1 MFGEKPL
8 AFAILVLSTS
18 SALLLVA
25 GEPQIAFLTNGAG
38 NFHEPSSS
46 KHAAWSLSCVNGY
59 PSNGYEGDN
68 GNVKSCAS
76 LLREEHRVGT
86 LPWED
91 GQEPI
96 YESYAGHLPIRSWK
110 QGGYHGETSMF
121 YWYFP
126 AIKPKVKNPPLL
138 IWLQGGPGSSS
149 MIGLFFENGPIRV
162 NANMKLERAPVSWAD
177 EYSILFID
185 QPVGTGYS
193 YVTRLKDIDNR
204 EVTDDETIQ
213 KILAK
218 LDDELHKDQS
228 EEQELFESLSG
239 QDLYFKYAA
248 SRDRQ
253 RKTQAPLYS
262 HGYVKDERGVVS
274 DLLVFLDK
282 FYQRYPEV
290 QKVDLYLSGES
301 YAGKYVPAL
310 AYGIMES
317 NKGRRHHHEDDENGD
332 GDDDDMADNQII
344 FPLKG
349 IALGNSLTDPI
360 TQVQIHADHA
370 YFMGLITH
378 SQSEAM
384 RALQDQAVEE
394 AHKGRF
400 LESNKRRVGVFDLFK
415 NATGS
420 LNWYDIRKG
429 SVPNDWS
436 RMEAFMNLDEVKNSL
451 NIFGP
456 RTEFLE
462 ENDVPE
468 EEIKR
473 VQEGRDKTK
482 YFKDPVVMK
491 TMSGDIMKSALWMVS
506 SLLKQGIKVLAYQGI
521 FDFRDAVAGSTSW
534 IELLEWPGQEEFLEA
549 EREIWIND
557 GKLAGYVTQVEGL
570 SRVVI
575 LGAGHLAPMDQEE
588 NSLAMIKS
596 LVEGSKL
603 KQESLEEAQ
612 SRSTAHVI

>member
-18 SALLLVA
+18 CTLAFVA
-25 GEPQIAFLTNGAG
+25 DKPQSAFLKNGAG
-38 NFHEPSSS
+38 DFYESSAS
-46 KHAAWSLSCVNGY
+46 EHAVFKHAAWSQPCANGY
-59 PSNGYEGDN
+59 HNNGYEFKN
-68 GNVKSCAS
+68 CAS

-91 GQEPI
+91 GHEPI
-96 YESYAGHLPIRSWK
+96 FESYAGHLPIRSWK
-110 QGGYHGETSMF
+110 QDGYHGET
-121 YWYFP
+121 
-126 AIKPKVKNPPLL
+126 N

-162 NANMKLERAPVSWAD
+162 NAKMKLERVPVSWAD

-193 YVTRLKDIDNR
+193 YVTRLKDADNL

-218 LDDELHKDQS
+218 LDDELHRDQL
-228 EEQELFESLSG
+228 EEQELFEGLSG
-239 QDLYFKYAA
+239 QDLYFKSAV
-248 SRDRQ
+248 SRDHQ
-253 RKTQAPLYS
+253 LKTQAPLYS
-262 HGYVKDERGVVS
+262 YGYVKNERGVAA

-290 QKVDLYLSGES
+290 QKADLYLTGES

-317 NKGRRHHHEDDENGD
+317 NKDRRRRHEGYESGD
-332 GDDDDMADNQII
+332 GDDDDMAGNQII

-349 IALGNSLTDPI
+349 IALGNSLTDPV

-370 YFMGLITH
+370 YFLGLITH
-378 SQSEAM
+378 SQSEVM
-384 RALQDQAVEE
+384 RALQDQSVEE
-394 AHKGRF
+394 ALKGRF
-400 LESNKRRVGVFDLFK
+400 LESNKYRGSVFELFE
-415 NATGS
+415 NATGN
-420 LNWYDIRKG
+420 LNPYDIRKG
-429 SVPNDWS
+429 SIPNDWS
-436 RMEAFMNLDEVKNSL
+436 RMEAFMNLDDVKNSL

-456 RTEFLE
+456 RTEFLK

-473 VQEGRDKTK
+473 IQEGRAKVK
-482 YFKDPVVMK
+482 FSKDPVVLK
-491 TMSGDIMKSALWMVS
+491 TMSGDIMKSASWMVS
-506 SLLKQGIKVLAYQGI
+506 SLLKQGIKVLAFQGV
-521 FDFRDAVAGSTSW
+521 FDFRDAVAGSNSW
-534 IELLEWPGQEEFLEA
+534 IEMLEWPGQEEFLDA

-575 LGAGHLAPMDQEE
+575 LGAGHLAPMDQGE
-588 NSLAMIKS
+588 NSFAMIKS
-596 LVEGSKL
+596 LVEGTRL
-603 KQESLEEAQ
+603 NQESF
-612 SRSTAHVI
+612 SK

>member
-8 AFAILVLSTS
+8 AFAVLVLSTS
-18 SALLLVA
+18 CTLALAAVDK
-25 GEPQIAFLTNGAG
+25 PQSAFLKNGAG
-38 NFHEPSSS
+38 DFYESSAS
-46 KHAAWSLSCVNGY
+46 EHAAFKHAAWYLPCADGY
-59 PSNGYEGDN
+59 HNNVYEFKN
-68 GNVKSCAS
+68 CAS

-96 YESYAGHLPIRSWK
+96 FESYAGHLPIRSWK
-110 QGGYHGETSMF
+110 QDGYHGETSMF

-162 NANMKLERAPVSWAD
+162 NAKMKLERVPVSWAD
-177 EYSILFID
+177 EYSVLFID

-193 YVTRLKDIDNR
+193 YVTRLKDADNL

-218 LDDELHKDQS
+218 LDDELHRDQL
-228 EEQELFESLSG
+228 EEQELFEGLTG
-239 QDLYFKYAA
+239 QDLYFKSAV

-253 RKTQAPLYS
+253 LKTQAPLYS
-262 HGYVKDERGVVS
+262 YGYVKGERGVAA
-274 DLLVFLDK
+274 DLLVFLDQ

-290 QKVDLYLSGES
+290 QKADLYLTGES

-310 AYGIMES
+310 AYHIMES
-317 NKGRRHHHEDDENGD
+317 NKDRRRRHEDHESSDSDDN
-332 GDDDDMADNQII
+332 DMVGNQII

-349 IALGNSLTDPI
+349 IALGNSLTDPV

-370 YFMGLITH
+370 YFLGLITH

-384 RALQDQAVEE
+384 RAFQDQSVEE
-394 AHKGRF
+394 ALKGRF
-400 LESNKRRVGVFDLFK
+400 LESNKYRGSVFELFE
-415 NATGS
+415 NATGN
-420 LNWYDIRKG
+420 LNPYDIRKG

-436 RMEAFMNLDEVKNSL
+436 RMEAFMNLDDVKNSL

-456 RTEFLE
+456 RTEFLK

-473 VQEGRDKTK
+473 IQEGRAKVK
-482 YFKDPVVMK
+482 FSKDPLVVN
-491 TMSGDIMKSALWMVS
+491 TMLGDIMKSASWMVS
-506 SLLKQGIKVLAYQGI
+506 SLLKQGIKVLAFQGV
-521 FDFRDAVAGSTSW
+521 FDFRDAVAGSNSW
-534 IELLEWPGQEEFLEA
+534 IEMLEWPGQEEFLDA

-575 LGAGHLAPMDQEE
+575 LGAGHLAPMDQGE

-596 LVEGSKL
+596 LVEGTKL
-603 KQESLEEAQ
+603 NQESL
-612 SRSTAHVI
+612 SK